1 LYFQLLPKNS
11 ASQIAVNV
19 NRKKAKNK
27 IPQETEKPGEESY
40 RKHREDFT
48 RFVTTTDLSALE
60 VNIVMHVPNDF
71 WLGKHHTLYP
81 DI

>member
-1 LYFQLLPKNS
+1 LLPKNS

-27 IPQETEKPGEESY
+27 IPQETEKPGEESF

-48 RFVTTTDLSALE
+48 R
-60 VNIVMHVPNDF
+60 
-71 WLGKHHTLYP
+71 
-81 DI
+81 